1 MAMSPALASAQV
13 YLQPSQQAQQP
24 WTAGKRW
31 RLQAWLLSLQ
41 HRPSDS
47 AKVNQGHVTVLLL
60 VCQYS
65 HILSDMSVYGHILHV
80 GIRSQ
85 SRHSSKID
93 NTELVWVC
101 QVAERRQVA
110 APPGA
115 AAASATPPSQ
125 QQVTLP
131 DLSFPTAAP
140 ANPEASYKAALE
152 PLSVSDFDSSATGA
166 YNR

>member
-1 MAMSPALASAQV
+1 MP
-13 YLQPSQQAQQP
+13 
-24 WTAGKRW
+24 
-31 RLQAWLLSLQ
+31 SLQ
-41 HRPSDS
+41 HLTPDT
-47 AKVNQGHVTVLLL
+47 NQTV
-60 VCQYS
+60 
-65 HILSDMSVYGHILHV
+65 HID
-80 GIRSQ
+80 
-85 SRHSSKID
+85 KTD
-93 NTELVWVC
+93 FVWVS

-115 AAASATPPSQ
+115 AAASATPSTQ

-140 ANPEASYKAALE
+140 ANPEASYKTALE